1 MSELPFLEDALRS
14 AARRR
19 RLRRRRQPLLA
30 ASACVAALAVVLV
43 LGSRDEERVA
53 APAPTRWTTTVRDGR
68 DTWIS
73 LPADW
78 QLARGTLTP
87 HLSDPKELFSAATFP
102 LRFVQGECNSQ
113 PDGALRRMTPA
124 DAFVTVQE
132 RRGGPPFPPRPAHFT
147 TPPAGRFE
155 SCTRDRTDIQGFMID
170 FRDARRN
177 FTALVWLGRTVSPE
191 RRAETFA
198 ILDRLRFR

>member
-19 RLRRRRQPLLA
+19 RSRRRRRPLLA
-30 ASACVAALAVVLV
+30 ASVLVAALAVVLV
-43 LGSRDEERVA
+43 LGSRDDSERVA
-53 APAPTRWTTTVRDGR
+53 VPVPPRWTTTVRD

-73 LPADW
+73 LPAGW
-78 QLARGTLTP
+78 QLAPRTLTP
-87 HLSDPKELFSAATFP
+87 YLSNPREVFSAGTFP
-102 LRFVQGECNSQ
+102 LRFVLGDCNHQ
-113 PDGALRRMTPA
+113 PDGALRAMTST

-132 RRGGPPFPPRPAHFT
+132 RRGGPPFPLRPSRFTAPRH
-147 TPPAGRFE
+147 GMFE
-155 SCTRDRTDIQGFMID
+155 SCTRDRPDLDGFFIN
-170 FRDARRN
+170 FRDAGRN
-177 FTALVWLGRTVSPE
+177 FSALVWLGRDVSPA